1 MGDRLSDQPGERSS
15 RLKAMGVPALVAA
28 MAGAL
33 VLLFQ
38 IRLGAYTAE
47 LGYDECSHYVS
58 GLLIHDYLA
67 TGLGQSPLKYLRDFG
82 SAYPLVG
89 IGHWGPF
96 WYGIEAFWMFLFG
109 WSRTALM
116 AFSALTTVVIAVLL
130 YRTVAKPLG
139 WVLALFAALAFVCS
153 PITQVSSAAIMLDG
167 AITLICFLAAL
178 AWQRYTRTLDYRYS
192 IAFGALASMGL
203 LIKGNA
209 ACLALIPPLFL
220 LLERNWS
227 IMKRKSFWIPVVMV
241 LVIAGPWTA
250 ISYHQVSQGFRFGW
264 GWPYTSV
271 AVPENAGIM
280 MRAFGPLLL
289 AFAALGLAPLF
300 RRNAEDAKS
309 LDIRALAALGAA
321 LLGAVLL
328 FQCIVPAAIQDR
340 YLEPSLPPLFIL
352 AAVGIRQLA
361 ARPIP
366 SLALASLVIVAA
378 LPWITSAEI
387 KRQFDLKVAVEQVWQ
402 HRLADNPSVLILSD
416 GGAEGAAVAEIAM
429 HDKARPS
436 MFAVRGSRLLG
447 GGGYN
452 SQEYQPRFQ
461 DPRQA
466 LAAIDQY
473 AIPLVLIRRERG
485 RDEWAHVAQ
494 IDDARALEPQRW
506 RVLYRKLTPTTSVT
520 LYQLTGNDAQKINVE
535 KLKQLTGPRA
545 LQSSNLSAY
554 PRQLARNFSAR
565 APQPQF

>member
-1 MGDRLSDQPGERSS
+1 MVLGVMDGSRQDARSAKLAGGYGE
-15 RLKAMGVPALVAA
+15 LAVVAVAA
-28 MAGAL
+28 AAL
-33 VLLFQ
+33 IVLFQ
-38 IRLGAYTAE
+38 IKLGAYTAE
-47 LGYDECSHYVS
+47 FGYDECSHYVS
-58 GLLIHDYLA
+58 GLLIHDYLVK
-67 TGLGQSPLKYLRDFG
+67 GFGQSPIKYLRDFG
-82 SAYPLVG
+82 SAYPLIG

-109 WSRTALM
+109 WSRTAM
-116 AFSALTTVVIAVLL
+116 MGFSALTTVVIAVLL

-139 WVLALFAALAFVCS
+139 KILALFAALAFVCS

-167 AITLICFLAAL
+167 AITLISFLAAL

-203 LIKGNA
+203 LTKGNA
-209 ACLALIPPLFL
+209 GCLALIPPFFL
-220 LLERNWS
+220 LLEGNWS
-227 IMKRKSFWIPVVMV
+227 IMKRKSFWIPAIMV
-241 LVIAGPWTA
+241 LAIAGPWA
-250 ISYHQVSQGFRFGW
+250 VVSYHQVSQGFRFGW
-264 GWPYTSV
+264 GWPYTSI

-289 AFAALGLAPLF
+289 ALALLGLAPLF
-300 RRNAEDAKS
+300 RRSSEDV
-309 LDIRALAALGAA
+309 RALAALGTA
-321 LLGAVLL
+321 LLGAVFL

-340 YLEPSLPPLFIL
+340 YLEPALPPLFIL
-352 AAVGIRQLA
+352 ASVGIRQLVT
-361 ARPIP
+361 RPAH
-366 SLALASLVIVAA
+366 SLALASIVTIAA
-378 LPWITSAEI
+378 LPWIAGAEI
-387 KRQFDLKVAVEQVWQ
+387 KRQFDLKEAVEQAWQ
-402 HRLADNPSVLILSD
+402 HRLADNPSVLIVSD

-429 HDKARPS
+429 HDEARPS

-473 AIPLVLIRRERG
+473 GIPLVLIRRERG

-494 IDDARALEPQRW
+494 IDDARTLEPERW
-506 RVLYRKLTPTTSVT
+506 RILYRKLTPSTSVT
-520 LYQLTGNDAQKINVE
+520 LYQLAGNDAQKLNVE

-545 LQSSNLSAY
+545 LQSSDMSAY
-554 PRQLARNFSAR
+554 PRQVARNFPAR
-565 APQPQF
+565 VSQPQF